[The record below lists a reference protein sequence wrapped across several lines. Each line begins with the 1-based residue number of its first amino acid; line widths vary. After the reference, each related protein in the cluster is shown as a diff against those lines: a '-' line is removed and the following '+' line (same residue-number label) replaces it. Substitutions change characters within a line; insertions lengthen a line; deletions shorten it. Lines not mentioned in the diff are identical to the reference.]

1 MLQKLSIE
9 GIGDEHNPSLQNTH
23 EQQFQRTL
31 ILSGYTDTISK
42 IPK

>member
-9 GIGDEHNPSLQNTH
+9 AIGDEHNPSLQNIH
-23 EQQFQRTL
+23 KQQFQRTL
-31 ILSGYTDTISK
+31 ILSGYTDTIFK